1 LNDFG
6 VRLAGVPERNEGIP
20 TTVALEPG
28 LEVTDGGLQ
37 GGNPILHRLPGVQ
50 RAAWASAGT
59 VPQSGSGIG
68 SRWLIEGHTK
78 KTAQTVRDVNGYN
91 ENSTKILL
99 LLAIIFCNSELTG

>member
-1 LNDFG
+1 RTGEKRRNSHDG
-6 VRLAGVPERNEGIP
+6 CVGAGPGGHGRWPPGRQPDPASTSRRPE
-20 TTVALEPG
+20 
-28 LEVTDGGLQ
+28 GGL
-37 GGNPILHRLPGVQ
+37 GVSGQ
-50 RAAWASAGT
+50 